1 MTVKEE
7 IVIAS
12 HNSGKILELKSLL
25 QPYFSRIQSSKELN
39 LISPIESG
47 KSFKENAEIK
57 SLSAARESKI
67 ISISDDSGL
76 VIDALNG
83 MPGIYSARWAGI
95 DKNFDLAMEKVENKL
110 QQSNAILPN
119 QRVSHFVCVLSI
131 AWPNGNLITV
141 EGKVYGTI
149 VWPPKGKNGF
159 GYDPIF
165 LPKGHSITFGEMK
178 MKKKDLISHRSIAF
192 QKLLKKIL

>member
-1 MTVKEE
+1 MTIKEE

-25 QPYFSRIQSSKELN
+25 QPYFPRIQSSKELN

-110 QQSNAILPN
+110 FHCTAGLILMN
-119 QRVSHFVCVLSI
+119 LSFDQI
-131 AWPNGNLITV
+131 LYIRFLILIS
-141 EGKVYGTI
+141 I
-149 VWPPKGKNGF
+149 VF
-159 GYDPIF
+159 SSTIF
-165 LPKGHSITFGEMK
+165 LRVGRLGRITSF
-178 MKKKDLISHRSIAF
+178 LLTYIYCIA
-192 QKLLKKIL
+192 

>member
-1 MTVKEE
+1 MTIKEE

-25 QPYFSRIQSSKELN
+25 QPYFPRIQSSKELN

-47 KSFKENAEIK
+47 KNFKENAEIK

-165 LPKGHSITFGEMK
+165 LPNGHSITFGEME
-178 MKKKDLISHRSIAF
+178 MKKKDRISHRSIAF
-192 QKLLKKIL
+192 QKLLRKIL

>member
-165 LPKGHSITFGEMK
+165 IPYGFNKTFGEMK
-178 MKKKDLISHRSIAF
+178 PELKRSIDHRCKAF
-192 QKLLKKIL
+192 YKIKKFFN

>member
-165 LPKGHSITFGEMK
+165 LPKGHSITFGEME

>member
-1 MTVKEE
+1 MTIKDE
-7 IVIAS
+7 IIIAS

-25 QPYFSRIQSSKELN
+25 QPYFPRIQSSKELN

-57 SLSAARESKI
+57 SLSAAKESKI

-83 MPGIYSARWAGI
+83 MPGIYSARWAGAN
-95 DKNFDLAMEKVENKL
+95 KNFDLAMKKVENEL
-110 QQSNAILPN
+110 QKSNAILPN
-119 QRVSHFVCVLSI
+119 QRTSHFVCALSM
-131 AWPNGNLITV
+131 AWPDGNLITV

-165 LPKGHSITFGEMK
+165 LPHGYSVTFGEMEV
-178 MKKKDLISHRSIAF
+178 KKKDRISHRSLAF
-192 QKLLKKIL
+192 QKLLRKIL

>member
-1 MTVKEE
+1 VTVKEE

>member
-165 LPKGHSITFGEMK
+165 LPHGYSVTFGEMEV
-178 MKKKDLISHRSIAF
+178 KKKDRISHRSLAF
-192 QKLLKKIL
+192 QKLLRKIL